1 VVPWNTLSS
10 DANFEYISSESLP
23 EGLLL
28 RDPSKFQL
36 VQIRELWKHWSKRQD
51 ADTQGLVFL
60 KALDRDVREVDS
72 SAGPSKDRSLKYV
85 KPSNL
90 GPEDDYDLQGLQKC
104 PHLKSPAAHATSRT
118 SKITFLRTLSED
130 QIYTRFVDVL
140 DEKDDVSYFLPV

>member
-72 SAGPSKDRSLKYV
+72 SAGPSKDRKSQVCEALKF
-85 KPSNL
+85 
-90 GPEDDYDLQGLQKC
+90 GP
-104 PHLKSPAAHATSRT
+104 
-118 SKITFLRTLSED
+118 
-130 QIYTRFVDVL
+130 
-140 DEKDDVSYFLPV
+140 